1 MTYDRCDS
9 AGGGGAVDAWGL
21 VWFGKGVG
29 GDIRPMGVVG
39 WA

>member
-1 MTYDRCDS
+1 MTDVTVLE
-9 AGGGGAVDAWGL
+9 GGGTVDAWGL